1 MKTINE
7 LTSVIQQEAEL
18 AELLEALLKE
28 KQNAFIYWKPEE
40 LDSVVKEEE
49 SLLRRIAE
57 LEKTRTSLVTNLSND
72 GEQKKLSI
80 LAEEFGSDD
89 LRVQALRLRIASE
102 NVMKRNDQNK
112 QLLQSSLSFVQHTLA
127 LLTNNYQRQLID
139 QKA

>member
-1 MKTINE
+1 METITE
-7 LTSVIQQEAEL
+7 LTSVIQQEAEI

-40 LDSVVKEEE
+40 LDSVVKQEE
-49 SLLRRIAE
+49 SFIRRIAE
-57 LEKTRTSLVTNLSND
+57 LEKIRISLVTHLSQN

-80 LAEEFGSDD
+80 IADEFGSED
-89 LRVQALRLRIASE
+89 LRTQSKRLRAASE
-102 NVMKRNDQNK
+102 SVIKKNDQNK
-112 QLLQSSLSFVQHTLA
+112 QLLQSSLSFVQHTLV

>member
-72 GEQKKLSI
+72 GEQKKLSM